1 MPVRIS
7 PEVLM
12 SLKNLSLLTKVV
24 LVAGT
29 IGFVAIAGAGYF
41 GWQTSNVSASYTD
54 LLQNDA
60 QVPFLLSRANRNMS
74 EVVVALFKNAAST
87 TEKDNADAVAARDK
101 AKATALDY
109 FSQANSL
116 LPERSSEITAI
127 RDQFNAAMDG
137 TCGQAAK
144 LSQSTDAA
152 QNAQAL
158 RLLISDCQPT
168 INRIQEGLTN
178 FNNQIVKG
186 IGVQVQQNA
195 ATVSQ
200 TIWVT
205 IAGILLATLAI
216 ITLSVVVMRNSVT
229 KPLTHLLQN
238 MRSMQDGD
246 YGIAIENRDR
256 KEEIGRIANSLE
268 EFRSSLK
275 LAEDARHA
283 AEAAKAAEAAELK
296 RRADLTDHFATRIEE
311 LSAAFTSSS
320 AEVADAAKN
329 LSATAEETSRQA
341 QSVAGASEEASTN
354 VQTVAAG
361 TEELTASVGE
371 ISQQVT
377 NSSKIAKE
385 AAAEAATSSKNVQ
398 SLSVSAQQIGTVVE
412 LISNIAAQTNLL
424 ALNAT
429 IEAAR
434 AGEAGKGFAVVAAEV
449 KQLADQ
455 TAKATSEIGTKINE
469 IQAATGVAVDSISR
483 IVKTIDTIQHA
494 SEAIAGAVEQQG
506 AATGEIAQNTQR
518 AAQGTAAVSHNISG
532 VGTAAEMTG
541 AAATQLM
548 GLSEGMSGNATTLRK
563 EVETFVRSL
572 KAA

>member
-1 MPVRIS
+1 MPVRIP
-7 PEVLM
+7 PEAHM

-24 LVAGT
+24 VVAGT

-41 GWQTSNVSASYTD
+41 GWQTNTVSNSYQD

-60 QVPFLLSRANRNMS
+60 QVPFLLSRANRNLS
-74 EVVVALFKNAAST
+74 DVVASLFKNAAST
-87 TEKDNADAVAARDK
+87 TDKDNSDAAAARDK
-101 AKATALDY
+101 ALANAQGYFNEAIKHLPDKETQIKAFSDQVNTAV
-109 FSQANSL
+109 N
-116 LPERSSEITAI
+116 
-127 RDQFNAAMDG
+127 G
-137 TCGQAAK
+137 TCGEAVK
-144 LSQSTDAA
+144 LSQSTDPT
-152 QNAQAL
+152 QNLKAL
-158 RLLISDCQPT
+158 QLLITDCQPA
-168 INRIQEGLTN
+168 IANIQQAMVT
-178 FNNQIVKG
+178 FNDGVVKSVG
-186 IGVQVQQNA
+186 MQVADNVT
-195 ATVSQ
+195 TVSQ
-200 TIWVT
+200 TIWTT

-216 ITLSVVVMRNSVT
+216 IALSVVVIRNSVT
-229 KPLTHLLQN
+229 KPLAHLLQN

-275 LAEDARHA
+275 LAEDVRQA

-296 RRADLTDHFATRIEE
+296 RRADLTDHFATRMEQ
-311 LSAAFTSSS
+311 LSAAFTTSS

-329 LSATAEETSRQA
+329 LSATAEETARQA
-341 QSVAGASEEASTN
+341 QSVAGASEEATTN

-385 AAAEAATSSKNVQ
+385 AAAEAAASSKNVQ

-455 TAKATSEIGTKINE
+455 TAKATSEIGNKIGE
-469 IQAATGVAVDSISR
+469 IQSATDVAVESISR
-483 IVKTIDTIQHA
+483 IVRTIDTIQHA
-494 SEAIAGAVEQQG
+494 SEAIAGAVEEQG

-518 AAQGTAAVSHNISG
+518 AAQGTAAVSHNITG

-548 GLSEGMSGNATTLRK
+548 GLSEGMSGNATTLRQ
-563 EVETFVRSL
+563 EVDTFVKRL

>member
-1 MPVRIS
+1 
-7 PEVLM
+7 M

-41 GWQTSNVSASYTD
+41 GWQTSTVSNSYQD
-54 LLQNDA
+54 LLKNDA
-60 QVPFLLSRANRNMS
+60 QVPFMLARANRNMS
-74 EVVVALFKNAAST
+74 EVAASLFKNAAST
-87 TEKDNADAVAARDK
+87 TEKDNADAAAARDK
-101 AKATALDY
+101 AKGSAIDY
-109 FSQANSL
+109 FSQAATL
-116 LPERSSEITAI
+116 LPERATEIKGI
-127 RDQFNAAMDG
+127 EGQFIAAMDAS
-137 TCGQAAK
+137 CSQVAK
-144 LSQSTDAA
+144 LSQSTDPA

-158 RLLISDCQPT
+158 QLLISDCQPA
-168 INRIQEGLTN
+168 ISKAQETVTN
-178 FNNQIVKG
+178 FNNQIVKD
-186 IGVQVQQNA
+186 VAAQVQENA
-195 ATVSQ
+195 TTVSQ
-200 TIWVT
+200 TIWMT
-205 IAGILLATLAI
+205 ITGILLATLGI
-216 ITLSVVVMRNSVT
+216 IALSIVIIRNSVT
-229 KPLTHLLQN
+229 QPLAHLLQH
-238 MRSMQDGD
+238 MKSMQDGD
-246 YGIAIENRDR
+246 YGISIDNRDR

-283 AEAAKAAEAAELK
+283 AESIKAAEAAELK
-296 RRADLTDHFATRIEE
+296 RRAELTDRFANRMEQ
-311 LSAAFTSSS
+311 LSTAFTGSS

-329 LSATAEETSRQA
+329 LSATAEETARQA

-361 TEELTASVGE
+361 TEELTASVSE

-385 AAAEAATSSKNVQ
+385 AAEEAAASSKNVQ

-455 TAKATSEIGTKINE
+455 TAKATSEIGNKISE
-469 IQAATGVAVDSISR
+469 IQSATGVAVESISR

-494 SEAIAGAVEQQG
+494 SEAIAGAVEEQG

-541 AAATQLM
+541 SAATQLM
-548 GLSEGMSGNATTLRK
+548 SLSEGMSANAVTLRQ
-563 EVETFVRSL
+563 EVEAFVKNL

>member
-1 MPVRIS
+1 
-7 PEVLM
+7 M

-29 IGFVAIAGAGYF
+29 IGVVAIAGAGYF
-41 GWQTSNVSASYTD
+41 GWQTSNVSGNYQD

-60 QVPFLLSRANRNMS
+60 QAPFVLARANRNMS
-74 EVVVALFKNAAST
+74 EVVGSLYKNAAST
-87 TEKDNADAVAARDK
+87 TEKDNADAVAAREK
-101 AKATALDY
+101 AKGTAMDY
-109 FSQANSL
+109 FAQAAAL
-116 LPERSSEITAI
+116 LPERASEIEGIEKA
-127 RDQFNAAMDG
+127 FAAALDG
-137 TCGQAAK
+137 ACGQVAK
-144 LSQSTDAA
+144 LSQTTDPAE
-152 QNAQAL
+152 NAKAL
-158 RLLISDCQPT
+158 QMLIGECQPE
-168 INRIQEGLTN
+168 IIKVQGAVTN
-178 FNNQIVKG
+178 FNNGIVKD
-186 IGVQVQQNA
+186 VAAQVQDNA

-200 TIWVT
+200 TIWTT
-205 IAGILLATLAI
+205 ISGILLATLGI
-216 ITLSVVVMRNSVT
+216 IAVSIVVMRNSVT
-229 KPLTHLLQN
+229 QPLAELLRH
-238 MRSMQDGD
+238 MKSMQDGD
-246 YGIAIENRDR
+246 YAITIGNRDR

-283 AEAAKAAEAAELK
+283 AEAVKAAEAAELK
-296 RRADLTDHFATRIEE
+296 RRAEVTDKFAARMEE
-311 LSAAFTSSS
+311 LSESFSNSSS
-320 AEVADAAKN
+320 EVADAAKN
-329 LSATAEETSRQA
+329 LSATAEETARQA

-361 TEELTASVGE
+361 TEELSASVGE

-455 TAKATSEIGTKINE
+455 TAKATDQIGSKIGE
-469 IQAATGVAVDSISR
+469 IQAATGSTVEAISR
-483 IVKTIDTIQHA
+483 IVRTVTNIQDSSA
-494 SEAIAGAVEQQG
+494 AIASAVEEQG
-506 AATGEIAQNTQR
+506 AATGEIARNTQL
-518 AAQGTAAVSHNISG
+518 AATGTTDVTNNISG
-532 VGTAAEMTG
+532 VSTAAEMTG
-541 AAATQLM
+541 AASTQLM
-548 GLSEGMSGNATTLRK
+548 TLSNHLNDQSSTLQK
-563 EVETFVRSL
+563 EVADFVANLR
-572 KAA
+572 AA

>member
-1 MPVRIS
+1 
-7 PEVLM
+7 M

-41 GWQTSNVSASYTD
+41 GWQTSTVSDSYTN

-60 QVPFLLSRANRNMS
+60 QVPFMLARANRNMS
-74 EVVVALFKNAAST
+74 EVTASLFKNAAST
-87 TEKDNADAVAARDK
+87 TDKDNADAVAAREK
-101 AKATALDY
+101 AVTAVRNY
-109 FSQANSL
+109 FKDAIDH
-116 LPERSSEITAI
+116 LPEKASQIKAISDQAETA
-127 RDQFNAAMDG
+127 MG
-137 TCGQAAK
+137 VTCGETAK
-144 LSQSTDAA
+144 LAQSTDPT
-152 QNAQAL
+152 QNAKAL
-158 RLLISDCQPT
+158 SLLISDCQPAIST
-168 INRIQEGLTN
+168 AQQAITS
-178 FNNQIVKG
+178 FNDQLVKEVG
-186 IGVQVQQNA
+186 GHILENA
-195 ATVSQ
+195 ATVAR
-200 TIWVT
+200 TIWFT
-205 IAGILLATLAI
+205 TLGIILATLAI
-216 ITLSVVVMRNSVT
+216 IALSVVVMRNSVT
-229 KPLTHLLQN
+229 KPLTLLLQN

-275 LAEDARHA
+275 LAEDARHT
-283 AEAAKAAEAAELK
+283 AEVAKAAEAAELK
-296 RRADLTDHFATRIEE
+296 RRADLTDHFANRMEQ

-329 LSATAEETSRQA
+329 LSATAEETARQA
-341 QSVAGASEEASTN
+341 QSVAGAAEEATTN

-385 AAAEAATSSKNVQ
+385 AAAEAAASSKNVQ

-455 TAKATSEIGTKINE
+455 TAKATSEIGNKIGE
-469 IQAATGVAVDSISR
+469 IQSATDVAVESISR

-494 SEAIAGAVEQQG
+494 SEAIAGAVEEQG

-548 GLSEGMSGNATTLRK
+548 GLSEGMSGNATTLRL
-563 EVETFVRSL
+563 EVESFVKNL

>member
-1 MPVRIS
+1 
-7 PEVLM
+7 M
-12 SLKNLSLLTKVV
+12 SLKNLSLLTKVA
-24 LVAGT
+24 LVAG
-29 IGFVAIAGAGYF
+29 IVGVVAIAGAGYF
-41 GWQTSNVSASYTD
+41 GWQTSNVSGNYQD

-60 QVPFLLSRANRNMS
+60 QVPFLLARANRNMS
-74 EVVVALFKNAAST
+74 EVVASMYKNAAST
-87 TEKDNADAVAARDK
+87 TEKDNADAIAARDK
-101 AKATALDY
+101 AKGTAIDY
-109 FSQANSL
+109 FSQAAAL
-116 LPERSSEITAI
+116 VPDRASEIKGIEA
-127 RDQFNAAMDG
+127 QFEAAMDG
-137 TCGQAAK
+137 SCGQVTK
-144 LSQSTDAA
+144 LSQSTDPA

-158 RLLISDCQPT
+158 QMLIADCQPA
-168 INRIQEGLTN
+168 IVKIQETVTN
-178 FNNQIVKG
+178 FNNGIVKG
-186 IGVQVQQNA
+186 VAAQVQENA

-200 TIWVT
+200 TIWTT
-205 IAGILLATLAI
+205 ISGILLATLGI
-216 ITLSVVVMRNSVT
+216 IALSIVIMRSSVT
-229 KPLTHLLQN
+229 QPLADLLRN

-246 YGIAIENRDR
+246 YAITIANRDR

-283 AEAAKAAEAAELK
+283 AEAVKAAEAAELK
-296 RRADLTDHFATRIEE
+296 RRASVTEKFAARMEE
-311 LSAAFTSSS
+311 LSESFANSSS
-320 AEVADAAKN
+320 EVADAAKN
-329 LSATAEETSRQA
+329 LSATAEETARQA

-361 TEELTASVGE
+361 TEELSASVGE

-455 TAKATSEIGTKINE
+455 TAKATSEINNKITE
-469 IQAATGVAVDSISR
+469 IQSATNVAVESISR

-506 AATGEIAQNTQR
+506 AATSEIAQNTQR
-518 AAQGTAAVSHNISG
+518 AAQGTAAVNHNISG

-548 GLSEGMSGNATTLRK
+548 GLSDAMNGNSATLRR
-563 EVETFVRSL
+563 EVEAFIHSL